1 MNRKSTVLSVLLAT
15 TICFTNIIGSF
26 SAYADDL
33 DNERQ
38 AISESKAQYDLLDE
52 QILSLNSEIANINI
66 EIDQINTKLKDNET
80 QIANTETEIES
91 TKALL
96 EQTEIEIAE
105 KEAILS
111 KRLRNIQKSDLMSN
125 MLAYLLASESLTDIF
140 DRFDAVSKI
149 VSLDKELISGVKE
162 KKETLTVT
170 MDELSS
176 KETSLQA
183 LKKETENSLKEL
195 ESKKSEQETKM
206 AKLNEEQ
213 AKASEV
219 IETNEQ
225 KLIAHSVSI
234 IESSNT
240 VSELQDAIST
250 LTYLIPTL
258 NSSTVIA
265 TANDSI
271 YQGNLKVEEIN
282 AEAQAKAEAEA
293 AIPSRGES
301 ITDTSTPGESSGSTA
316 LSTLTMQSTAYT
328 GGTLTATGSKPIY
341 NPGGISTIA
350 VDPNVIPL
358 GSKVYVSG
366 YGTAIAADTGGAIKG
381 NIIDVYFNSEAD
393 CIAWGRRTV
402 TVEILALPG
411 EW

>member
-26 SAYADDL
+26 SVYADDL
-33 DNERQ
+33 DDERQ

-66 EIDQINTKLKDNET
+66 EIDNINTKLKDNQT
-80 QIANTETEIES
+80 QIANTETEIKS

-96 EQTEIEIAE
+96 EQTEIEISE
-105 KEAILS
+105 KESILS
-111 KRLRNIQKSDLMSN
+111 KRLRNIQKSNLMSN

-149 VSLDKELISGVKE
+149 VYLDKELISEVKE

-176 KETSLQA
+176 KEASLQA
-183 LKKETENSLKEL
+183 LKEETESSLKEL
-195 ESKKSEQETKM
+195 EGKKSEQETKM
-206 AKLNEEQ
+206 AQLNEEQ
-213 AKASEV
+213 SKVSSV
-219 IETNEQ
+219 IEANEQ
-225 KLIAHSVSI
+225 KLIAYSVSI
-234 IESSNT
+234 IENSNT
-240 VSELQDAIST
+240 ISELQESIST

-258 NSSTVIA
+258 NSSTVIEA
-265 TANDSI
+265 ANNSI
-271 YQGNLKVEEIN
+271 SQGNLKVEKIN
-282 AEAQAKAEAEA
+282 AEEKAKAEA

-301 ITDTSTPGESSGSTA
+301 MTVTFTPGASSGSTA

-328 GGTLTATGSKPIY
+328 GGTLTATGTKPVY

-350 VDPNVIPL
+350 VDPSVIPL

-366 YGTAIAADTGGAIKG
+366 YGIAIAADTGGAING

-393 CIAWGRRTV
+393 CIAWGRRNV

>member
-26 SAYADDL
+26 SVYADDL
-33 DNERQ
+33 ADERQ

-66 EIDQINTKLKDNET
+66 EIDNINTKLKDNET
-80 QIANTETEIES
+80 QIANTETEIKS

-96 EQTEIEIAE
+96 EQTEIEISE
-105 KEAILS
+105 KESILS
-111 KRLRNIQKSDLMSN
+111 KRLRNIQKSNLMSN
-125 MLAYLLASESLTDIF
+125 MLAYLLASESLTDIL
-140 DRFDAVSKI
+140 DRFDALSKI
-149 VSLDKELISGVKE
+149 VYLDKELISEVKE

-176 KETSLQA
+176 KEASLQA
-183 LKKETENSLKEL
+183 LKEETESSLKEL

-206 AKLNEEQ
+206 AQLNEEQ
-213 AKASEV
+213 AKVSSV
-219 IETNEQ
+219 IEANEQ
-225 KLIAHSVSI
+225 KLIAYSVSI
-234 IESSNT
+234 IENSNT
-240 VSELQDAIST
+240 ISELQESIST

-258 NSSTVIA
+258 NSSTVIEA
-265 TANDSI
+265 ANNSI
-271 YQGNLKVEEIN
+271 SQGNLKVEKIN
-282 AEAQAKAEAEA
+282 AEEKAKAEA

-301 ITDTSTPGESSGSTA
+301 MTVTFTPGASSGSTA

-328 GGTLTATGSKPIY
+328 GGTLTATGTKPVY

-366 YGTAIAADTGGAIKG
+366 YGTAIAADTGGAING
-381 NIIDVYFNSEAD
+381 NIIDLYFNSEAD
-393 CIAWGRRTV
+393 CIACGRRNV

-411 EW
+411 QW

>member
-26 SAYADDL
+26 SVYADDL

-66 EIDQINTKLKDNET
+66 EIDNINTKLKDNET
-80 QIANTETEIES
+80 QIANTEAEIKS

-96 EQTEIEIAE
+96 EQTEIEISE
-105 KEAILS
+105 KESILS
-111 KRLRNIQKSDLMSN
+111 KRLRNIQKSNLMSN

-149 VSLDKELISGVKE
+149 VYLDKELISEVKE

-170 MDELSS
+170 MDELSN

-183 LKKETENSLKEL
+183 LKEETESSLKEL

-206 AKLNEEQ
+206 AQLNEEQ
-213 AKASEV
+213 SKVSSV
-219 IETNEQ
+219 IEANEQ
-225 KLIAHSVSI
+225 KLIAYSVSI
-234 IESSNT
+234 IENSNT
-240 VSELQDAIST
+240 ISELQESIST

-258 NSSTVIA
+258 NSSTVIEA
-265 TANDSI
+265 ANNSI
-271 YQGNLKVEEIN
+271 SQGNLKVEKIN
-282 AEAQAKAEAEA
+282 AEEKAKAEA

-301 ITDTSTPGESSGSTA
+301 MTVTFTPGASSGSTA

-328 GGTLTATGSKPIY
+328 GCTLTATGTKPVY

-350 VDPNVIPL
+350 VDPSVIPL

-366 YGTAIAADTGGAIKG
+366 YGIAIAADTGGAING
-381 NIIDVYFNSEAD
+381 NIIDLYFNSEAD
-393 CIAWGRRTV
+393 CIAWGRRNV

-411 EW
+411 QW

>member
-26 SAYADDL
+26 SVYADDL

-170 MDELSS
+170 MDELS
-176 KETSLQA
+176 
-183 LKKETENSLKEL
+183 KKETENSLKEL

-213 AKASEV
+213 AKASAV
-219 IETNEQ
+219 IEENEQ

-250 LTYLIPTL
+250 LTYLILTL

-282 AEAQAKAEAEA
+282 AKAEAEA

-328 GGTLTATGSKPIY
+328 GGTLTATGSKPVY

>member
-195 ESKKSEQETKM
+195 ESKKAEQETKM

-282 AEAQAKAEAEA
+282 AKAEAEA

-316 LSTLTMQSTAYT
+316 LSTLTMQATAYT

>member
-26 SAYADDL
+26 SVYADDL

-52 QILSLNSEIANINI
+52 QILSLNSEIANVNI

-96 EQTEIEIAE
+96 EQTEIEISE

-111 KRLRNIQKSDLMSN
+111 KRLRNIQKSDIMSN
-125 MLAYLLASESLTDIF
+125 MLAYLLTSESLTDIF
-140 DRFDAVSKI
+140 NRFDAVSKI

-162 KKETLTVT
+162 KKETLIVT

-206 AKLNEEQ
+206 AQLNEEQ
-213 AKASEV
+213 AKASAV
-219 IETNEQ
+219 IEANEQ
-225 KLIAHSVSI
+225 KLIAHSVAI

-240 VSELQDAIST
+240 VSELKDAIST

-271 YQGNLKVEEIN
+271 YQGNLKVEKIN
-282 AEAQAKAEAEA
+282 AEA

-301 ITDTSTPGESSGSTA
+301 ITNTSTPGESSGSTA
-316 LSTLTMQSTAYT
+316 LSTLTMQATAYT
-328 GGTLTATGSKPIY
+328 GGTLTATGSKPVY

-381 NIIDVYFNSEAD
+381 NIIDIYLNSEAD

-411 EW
+411 QW

>member
-195 ESKKSEQETKM
+195 ESKKSEQEAKM
-206 AKLNEEQ
+206 TKLNEEQ
-213 AKASEV
+213 AKASAV

-282 AEAQAKAEAEA
+282 AKAEAEA

-328 GGTLTATGSKPIY
+328 GGTLTATGSKPVY

>member
-66 EIDQINTKLKDNET
+66 EIDNINTKLKDNET
-80 QIANTETEIES
+80 QIANTEAEIKS

-96 EQTEIEIAE
+96 EQTEIEISE
-105 KEAILS
+105 KESILS
-111 KRLRNIQKSDLMSN
+111 KRLRNIQKSNLMSN

-149 VSLDKELISGVKE
+149 VYLDKELISEVKE

-176 KETSLQA
+176 KEASLQA
-183 LKKETENSLKEL
+183 LKEETESSLKEL
-195 ESKKSEQETKM
+195 KSKKSEQETKM
-206 AKLNEEQ
+206 AQLNEEQ
-213 AKASEV
+213 SKVSSV
-219 IETNEQ
+219 IEANEQ
-225 KLIAHSVSI
+225 KLIAYSVSI
-234 IESSNT
+234 IENSNT
-240 VSELQDAIST
+240 ISELQESIST

-258 NSSTVIA
+258 NSSTVIEA
-265 TANDSI
+265 ANNSI
-271 YQGNLKVEEIN
+271 SQGNLKVEKIN
-282 AEAQAKAEAEA
+282 AEEKAKAEA

-301 ITDTSTPGESSGSTA
+301 MTVTFTPGASSGSTA

-328 GGTLTATGSKPIY
+328 GGTLTATGTKPVY

-350 VDPNVIPL
+350 VDPSVIPL

-366 YGTAIAADTGGAIKG
+366 YGIAIAADTGGAING
-381 NIIDVYFNSEAD
+381 NIIDLYFNSEAD
-393 CIAWGRRTV
+393 CIAWGRRNV

-411 EW
+411 QW

>member
-66 EIDQINTKLKDNET
+66 EIDNINTKLKDNET
-80 QIANTETEIES
+80 QIANTEAEIKS

-96 EQTEIEIAE
+96 EQTEIEISE
-105 KEAILS
+105 KESILS
-111 KRLRNIQKSDLMSN
+111 KRLRNIQKSNLMSN

-149 VSLDKELISGVKE
+149 VYLDKELISEVKE

-176 KETSLQA
+176 KEASLQA
-183 LKKETENSLKEL
+183 LKEETESSLKEL

-206 AKLNEEQ
+206 AQLNEEQ
-213 AKASEV
+213 SKVSSV
-219 IETNEQ
+219 IEANEQ
-225 KLIAHSVSI
+225 KLIAYSVSI
-234 IESSNT
+234 IENSNT
-240 VSELQDAIST
+240 ISELQESIST

-258 NSSTVIA
+258 NSSTVIEA
-265 TANDSI
+265 ANNSI
-271 YQGNLKVEEIN
+271 SQGNLKVEKIN
-282 AEAQAKAEAEA
+282 AEEKAKAEA

-301 ITDTSTPGESSGSTA
+301 MTVTFTPGASSGSTT

-328 GGTLTATGSKPIY
+328 GGTLTATGTKPVY

-350 VDPNVIPL
+350 VDPSVIPL

-366 YGTAIAADTGGAIKG
+366 YGIAIAADTGGAING
-381 NIIDVYFNSEAD
+381 NIIDLYFNSEAD
-393 CIAWGRRTV
+393 CIAWGRRNV

-411 EW
+411 QW

>member
-162 KKETLTVT
+162 KKKTLTVT

-195 ESKKSEQETKM
+195 ESKKAEQETKM

-282 AEAQAKAEAEA
+282 AKAEAEA

-328 GGTLTATGSKPIY
+328 GGTLTATGSKPVY

-366 YGTAIAADTGGAIKG
+366 YGIAIAADTGGAIKG

-402 TVEILALPG
+402 TVEILALTG

>member
-66 EIDQINTKLKDNET
+66 EIDNINTKLKDNET
-80 QIANTETEIES
+80 QIANTETEIKS

-96 EQTEIEIAE
+96 EQTEIEISE
-105 KEAILS
+105 KESILS
-111 KRLRNIQKSDLMSN
+111 KRLRNIQKSNLMSN

-149 VSLDKELISGVKE
+149 VYLDKELISEVKE

-176 KETSLQA
+176 KEASLQA
-183 LKKETENSLKEL
+183 LKEETESSLKEL

-206 AKLNEEQ
+206 AQLNEEQ
-213 AKASEV
+213 SKVSSV
-219 IETNEQ
+219 IEANEQ
-225 KLIAHSVSI
+225 KLIAYSVSI
-234 IESSNT
+234 IENSNT
-240 VSELQDAIST
+240 ISELQESIST

-258 NSSTVIA
+258 NSSTVIEA
-265 TANDSI
+265 ANNSI
-271 YQGNLKVEEIN
+271 SQGNLKVEKIN
-282 AEAQAKAEAEA
+282 AEEKAKAEA

-301 ITDTSTPGESSGSTA
+301 MTVTFTPGASSGSTA

-328 GGTLTATGSKPIY
+328 GGTLTATGTKPVY

-350 VDPNVIPL
+350 VDPSVIPL

-366 YGTAIAADTGGAIKG
+366 YGIAIAADTGGAING
-381 NIIDVYFNSEAD
+381 NIIDLYFNSEAD
-393 CIAWGRRTV
+393 CIAWGRRNV

-411 EW
+411 QW

>member
-66 EIDQINTKLKDNET
+66 EIDNINTKLKDNET
-80 QIANTETEIES
+80 QIANTEAEIKS

-96 EQTEIEIAE
+96 EQTELEISE
-105 KEAILS
+105 KESILS
-111 KRLRNIQKSDLMSN
+111 KRLRNIQKSNLMSN

-149 VSLDKELISGVKE
+149 VYLDKELISEVKE

-176 KETSLQA
+176 KEASLQA
-183 LKKETENSLKEL
+183 LKEETESSLKEL

-206 AKLNEEQ
+206 AQLNEEQ
-213 AKASEV
+213 SKVSSV
-219 IETNEQ
+219 IEANEQ
-225 KLIAHSVSI
+225 KLIAYSVSI
-234 IESSNT
+234 IENSNT
-240 VSELQDAIST
+240 ISELQESIST

-258 NSSTVIA
+258 NSSTVIEA
-265 TANDSI
+265 ANNSI
-271 YQGNLKVEEIN
+271 SQGNLKVEKIN
-282 AEAQAKAEAEA
+282 AEEKAKAEA

-301 ITDTSTPGESSGSTA
+301 MTVTFTPGASSGSTA

-328 GGTLTATGSKPIY
+328 GGTLTATGTKPVY

-350 VDPNVIPL
+350 VDPSVIPL

-366 YGTAIAADTGGAIKG
+366 YGIAIAADTGGAING
-381 NIIDVYFNSEAD
+381 NIIDLYFNSEAD
-393 CIAWGRRTV
+393 CIAWGRRNV
-402 TVEILALPG
+402 TVEILAFPG
-411 EW
+411 QW

>member
-26 SAYADDL
+26 SVYADDL
-33 DNERQ
+33 DDERQ

-66 EIDQINTKLKDNET
+66 EIDNINTKLKDNQT
-80 QIANTETEIES
+80 QIANTETEIKS

-96 EQTEIEIAE
+96 EQTEIEISE
-105 KEAILS
+105 KESILS
-111 KRLRNIQKSDLMSN
+111 KRLRNIQKSNLMSN
-125 MLAYLLASESLTDIF
+125 MLAYLLASESLTDIL
-140 DRFDAVSKI
+140 DRFDALSKI
-149 VSLDKELISGVKE
+149 VYLDKELISEVKE

-176 KETSLQA
+176 KEASLQA
-183 LKKETENSLKEL
+183 LKEETESSLKEL
-195 ESKKSEQETKM
+195 EGKKSEQETKM
-206 AKLNEEQ
+206 AQLNEEQ
-213 AKASEV
+213 SKVSSV
-219 IETNEQ
+219 IEANEQ
-225 KLIAHSVSI
+225 KLIAYSVSI
-234 IESSNT
+234 IENSNT
-240 VSELQDAIST
+240 ISELQESIST

-258 NSSTVIA
+258 NSSTVIEA
-265 TANDSI
+265 ANNSI
-271 YQGNLKVEEIN
+271 SQGNLKVEKIN
-282 AEAQAKAEAEA
+282 AEEKAKAEA

-301 ITDTSTPGESSGSTA
+301 MTVTFTPGASSGSTA

-328 GGTLTATGSKPIY
+328 GGILTATGTKPVY

-350 VDPNVIPL
+350 VDPSVIPL

-366 YGTAIAADTGGAIKG
+366 YGIAIAADTGGAING

-393 CIAWGRRTV
+393 CIAWGRRNV

>member
-66 EIDQINTKLKDNET
+66 EIDNINTKLKDNET
-80 QIANTETEIES
+80 QIANTEAEIKS

-96 EQTEIEIAE
+96 EQTEIEISE
-105 KEAILS
+105 KESILS
-111 KRLRNIQKSDLMSN
+111 KRLRNIQKSNLMSN

-149 VSLDKELISGVKE
+149 VYLDKELISEVKE

-176 KETSLQA
+176 KEASLQA
-183 LKKETENSLKEL
+183 LKEETESSLKEL

-206 AKLNEEQ
+206 AQLNEEQ
-213 AKASEV
+213 AKVSSV
-219 IETNEQ
+219 IEANEK
-225 KLIAHSVSI
+225 KLIAYSVSI
-234 IESSNT
+234 IENSNT
-240 VSELQDAIST
+240 ISELQESIST

-258 NSSTVIA
+258 NSSTVIEA
-265 TANDSI
+265 ANNSI
-271 YQGNLKVEEIN
+271 SQGNLKVEKIN
-282 AEAQAKAEAEA
+282 AEEKAKAEA

-301 ITDTSTPGESSGSTA
+301 MTVTFTPGASSGSTA

-328 GGTLTATGSKPIY
+328 GGTLTATGTKPVY

-350 VDPNVIPL
+350 VDPSVIPL

-366 YGTAIAADTGGAIKG
+366 YGIAIAADTGGAING
-381 NIIDVYFNSEAD
+381 NIIDLYFNSEAD
-393 CIAWGRRTV
+393 CIAWGRRNV

-411 EW
+411 QW

>member
-66 EIDQINTKLKDNET
+66 EIDNINTKLKDNET
-80 QIANTETEIES
+80 QIANTEAEIKS

-96 EQTEIEIAE
+96 EQTEIEISE
-105 KEAILS
+105 KESILS
-111 KRLRNIQKSDLMSN
+111 KRLRNIQKSNLMSN

-149 VSLDKELISGVKE
+149 VYLDKELISEVKE

-183 LKKETENSLKEL
+183 LKEETESSLKEL

-206 AKLNEEQ
+206 AQLNEEQ
-213 AKASEV
+213 SKVSSV
-219 IETNEQ
+219 IEANEQ
-225 KLIAHSVSI
+225 KLIAYSVSI
-234 IESSNT
+234 IENSNT
-240 VSELQDAIST
+240 ISELQESIST

-258 NSSTVIA
+258 NSSTVIEA
-265 TANDSI
+265 ANNSI
-271 YQGNLKVEEIN
+271 SQGNLKVEKIN
-282 AEAQAKAEAEA
+282 AEEKAKAEA

-301 ITDTSTPGESSGSTA
+301 MTVTFTPGASSGSTA

-328 GGTLTATGSKPIY
+328 GGTLTATGTKPVY

-350 VDPNVIPL
+350 VDPSVIPL

-366 YGTAIAADTGGAIKG
+366 YGIAIAADTGGAING
-381 NIIDVYFNSEAD
+381 NIIDLYFNSEAD
-393 CIAWGRRTV
+393 CIAWGRRNV

-411 EW
+411 QW

>member
-66 EIDQINTKLKDNET
+66 EIDNINTKLKDNET
-80 QIANTETEIES
+80 QIANTEAEIKS

-96 EQTEIEIAE
+96 EQTEIEISE
-105 KEAILS
+105 KESILS
-111 KRLRNIQKSDLMSN
+111 KRLRNIQKSNLMSN

-149 VSLDKELISGVKE
+149 VYLDKELISEVKE

-176 KETSLQA
+176 KEASLQA
-183 LKKETENSLKEL
+183 LKEETESSLKEL

-206 AKLNEEQ
+206 AQLNEEQ
-213 AKASEV
+213 SKVSSV
-219 IETNEQ
+219 IEANEQ
-225 KLIAHSVSI
+225 KLIAYSVSI
-234 IESSNT
+234 IENSNT
-240 VSELQDAIST
+240 ISELQESIST

-258 NSSTVIA
+258 NSSTVIEA
-265 TANDSI
+265 ANNSI
-271 YQGNLKVEEIN
+271 SQGNLKVEKIN
-282 AEAQAKAEAEA
+282 AEEKAKAEA

-301 ITDTSTPGESSGSTA
+301 MTVTFTPGASSGSTA

-328 GGTLTATGSKPIY
+328 GGTLTATGTKPVY

-350 VDPNVIPL
+350 VDPSVIPL

-366 YGTAIAADTGGAIKG
+366 YGIAIAADTGGAING
-381 NIIDVYFNSEAD
+381 NIIDLYFNSEAD
-393 CIAWGRRTV
+393 CIAWGRRNV

-411 EW
+411 QW

>member
-26 SAYADDL
+26 SVYADDL

-80 QIANTETEIES
+80 QIANTEAEIKS

-96 EQTEIEIAE
+96 EQTEIEISE
-105 KEAILS
+105 KESILS
-111 KRLRNIQKSDLMSN
+111 KRLRNIQKSNLMSN

-149 VSLDKELISGVKE
+149 VYLDKELISEVKE

-183 LKKETENSLKEL
+183 LKEETESSLKEL

-206 AKLNEEQ
+206 AQLNEEQ
-213 AKASEV
+213 AKVSSV
-219 IETNEQ
+219 IEANEQ
-225 KLIAHSVSI
+225 KLIAYSVSI
-234 IESSNT
+234 IENSNT
-240 VSELQDAIST
+240 ISELQESIST

-258 NSSTVIA
+258 NSSTVIEA
-265 TANDSI
+265 ANNSI
-271 YQGNLKVEEIN
+271 SQGNLKVEKIN
-282 AEAQAKAEAEA
+282 AEEKAKAEA

-301 ITDTSTPGESSGSTA
+301 MTVTFTPGASSGSTA

-328 GGTLTATGSKPIY
+328 GGTLTATGTKPVY

-350 VDPNVIPL
+350 VDPSVIPL

-366 YGTAIAADTGGAIKG
+366 YGIAIAADTGGAING
-381 NIIDVYFNSEAD
+381 NIIDLYFNSEAD
-393 CIAWGRRTV
+393 CIAWGRRNV

-411 EW
+411 QW

>member
-162 KKETLTVT
+162 KK
-170 MDELSS
+170 
-176 KETSLQA
+176 
-183 LKKETENSLKEL
+183 
-195 ESKKSEQETKM
+195 
-206 AKLNEEQ
+206 
-213 AKASEV
+213 
-219 IETNEQ
+219 
-225 KLIAHSVSI
+225 
-234 IESSNT
+234 
-240 VSELQDAIST
+240 
-250 LTYLIPTL
+250 
-258 NSSTVIA
+258 
-265 TANDSI
+265 
-271 YQGNLKVEEIN
+271 
-282 AEAQAKAEAEA
+282 
-293 AIPSRGES
+293 
-301 ITDTSTPGESSGSTA
+301 
-316 LSTLTMQSTAYT
+316 
-328 GGTLTATGSKPIY
+328 
-341 NPGGISTIA
+341 
-350 VDPNVIPL
+350 
-358 GSKVYVSG
+358 
-366 YGTAIAADTGGAIKG
+366 
-381 NIIDVYFNSEAD
+381 
-393 CIAWGRRTV
+393 
-402 TVEILALPG
+402 
-411 EW
+411 

>member
-195 ESKKSEQETKM
+195 ESTKSEQEAKM
-206 AKLNEEQ
+206 TKLNEEQ
-213 AKASEV
+213 AKASAV

-282 AEAQAKAEAEA
+282 AKAEAEA

-328 GGTLTATGSKPIY
+328 GGTLTATGSKPVY

>member
-26 SAYADDL
+26 SVYADDL
-33 DNERQ
+33 DDERQ

-80 QIANTETEIES
+80 QIANTETEIKS

-96 EQTEIEIAE
+96 EQTEIEISE
-105 KEAILS
+105 KESILS
-111 KRLRNIQKSDLMSN
+111 KRLRNIQKSNLMSN
-125 MLAYLLASESLTDIF
+125 MLAYLLASESLTDIL

-149 VSLDKELISGVKE
+149 VYLDKELISEVKE

-176 KETSLQA
+176 KEASLQA
-183 LKKETENSLKEL
+183 LKEETESSLKEL

-206 AKLNEEQ
+206 AQLNEEQ
-213 AKASEV
+213 AKVSSV
-219 IETNEQ
+219 IEANEQ
-225 KLIAHSVSI
+225 KLIAYSVSI
-234 IESSNT
+234 IENSNT
-240 VSELQDAIST
+240 ISELQESIST

-258 NSSTVIA
+258 NSSTVIEA
-265 TANDSI
+265 ANNSI
-271 YQGNLKVEEIN
+271 SQANLKVEKIN
-282 AEAQAKAEAEA
+282 AEEKAKAEA

-301 ITDTSTPGESSGSTA
+301 MTVTFTPGASSGSTA

-328 GGTLTATGSKPIY
+328 GGTLTATGTKPVY

-350 VDPNVIPL
+350 VDPSVIPL

-366 YGTAIAADTGGAIKG
+366 YGTAIAADTGGAING
-381 NIIDVYFNSEAD
+381 NIIDLYFNSEAD
-393 CIAWGRRTV
+393 CIAWGRRNV

-411 EW
+411 QW

>member
-26 SAYADDL
+26 SVYADDL

-66 EIDQINTKLKDNET
+66 EIDNINTKLKDNET
-80 QIANTETEIES
+80 QIANTEAEIKS

-96 EQTEIEIAE
+96 EQTEIEISE
-105 KEAILS
+105 KESILS
-111 KRLRNIQKSDLMSN
+111 KRLRNIQKSNLMSN

-149 VSLDKELISGVKE
+149 VYLDKELISEVKE

-170 MDELSS
+170 MDELSN

-183 LKKETENSLKEL
+183 LKEETESSLKEL

-206 AKLNEEQ
+206 AQLNEEQ
-213 AKASEV
+213 SKVSSV
-219 IETNEQ
+219 IEANEQ
-225 KLIAHSVSI
+225 KLIAYSVSI
-234 IESSNT
+234 IENSNT
-240 VSELQDAIST
+240 ISELQESIST

-258 NSSTVIA
+258 NSSTVIEA
-265 TANDSI
+265 ANNSI
-271 YQGNLKVEEIN
+271 SQGNLKVEKIN
-282 AEAQAKAEAEA
+282 AEEKAKAEA

-301 ITDTSTPGESSGSTA
+301 MTVTFAPGASSGSTA

-328 GGTLTATGSKPIY
+328 GGTLTATGTKPVY

-350 VDPNVIPL
+350 VDPSVIPL

-366 YGTAIAADTGGAIKG
+366 YGIAIAADTGGAING
-381 NIIDVYFNSEAD
+381 NIIDLYFNSEAD
-393 CIAWGRRTV
+393 CIAWGRRNV
-402 TVEILALPG
+402 TVEILAFPG
-411 EW
+411 QW

>member
-195 ESKKSEQETKM
+195 ESKKAEQETKM
-206 AKLNEEQ
+206 TKLNEEQ

-282 AEAQAKAEAEA
+282 AKAEAEA

-301 ITDTSTPGESSGSTA
+301 ITDTSTPGVSSGSTA

-328 GGTLTATGSKPIY
+328 GGTLTATGTKPVY

-350 VDPNVIPL
+350 VDPSVIPL

-366 YGTAIAADTGGAIKG
+366 YGIAIAADTGGAING
-381 NIIDVYFNSEAD
+381 NIIDLYFNSEAD
-393 CIAWGRRTV
+393 CIAWGRRNV

-411 EW
+411 QW

>member
-96 EQTEIEIAE
+96 EQTEIEISE

-183 LKKETENSLKEL
+183 LKEETENSLKEL
-195 ESKKSEQETKM
+195 ESKKAEQETKM
-206 AKLNEEQ
+206 VKLNEEQ
-213 AKASEV
+213 AKASAV

-282 AEAQAKAEAEA
+282 AKAEAEA

-301 ITDTSTPGESSGSTA
+301 IADTSTPGESSGSTA

-328 GGTLTATGSKPIY
+328 GGTLTATGSKPVY

-411 EW
+411 QW

>member
-26 SAYADDL
+26 SVYADDL
-33 DNERQ
+33 DDERQ

-66 EIDQINTKLKDNET
+66 EIDNINTKLKDNET
-80 QIANTETEIES
+80 QIANTEAEIKS

-96 EQTEIEIAE
+96 EQTEIEISE
-105 KEAILS
+105 KESILS
-111 KRLRNIQKSDLMSN
+111 KRLRNIQKSNLMSN

-149 VSLDKELISGVKE
+149 VYLDKELISEVKE

-183 LKKETENSLKEL
+183 LKEETESSLKEL

-206 AKLNEEQ
+206 AQLNEEQ
-213 AKASEV
+213 AKVSSV
-219 IETNEQ
+219 IEANEQ
-225 KLIAHSVSI
+225 KLIAYSVSI
-234 IESSNT
+234 IENSNT
-240 VSELQDAIST
+240 ISELQESIST

-258 NSSTVIA
+258 NSSTVIEA
-265 TANDSI
+265 ANNSI
-271 YQGNLKVEEIN
+271 SQGNLKVEKIN
-282 AEAQAKAEAEA
+282 AEEKAKAEA

-301 ITDTSTPGESSGSTA
+301 MTVTFTPGASSGSTA

-328 GGTLTATGSKPIY
+328 GGTLTATGTKPVY

-350 VDPNVIPL
+350 VDPSVIPL

-366 YGTAIAADTGGAIKG
+366 YGIAIAADTGGAING
-381 NIIDVYFNSEAD
+381 NIIDLYFNSEAD
-393 CIAWGRRTV
+393 CIAWGRRNV

-411 EW
+411 QW

>member
-26 SAYADDL
+26 SVYADDL

-66 EIDQINTKLKDNET
+66 EIDNINTKLKDNET
-80 QIANTETEIES
+80 QIANTEAEIKS

-96 EQTEIEIAE
+96 EQTELEISE
-105 KEAILS
+105 KESILS
-111 KRLRNIQKSDLMSN
+111 KRLRNIQKSNLMSN

-140 DRFDAVSKI
+140 DRFDALSKI
-149 VSLDKELISGVKE
+149 VYLDKELISEVKE

-176 KETSLQA
+176 KEASLQA
-183 LKKETENSLKEL
+183 LKEETESSLKEL
-195 ESKKSEQETKM
+195 ECKKSEQETKM
-206 AKLNEEQ
+206 AQLNEEQ
-213 AKASEV
+213 SKVSSV
-219 IETNEQ
+219 IEANEQ
-225 KLIAHSVSI
+225 KLIAYSVSI
-234 IESSNT
+234 IENSNT
-240 VSELQDAIST
+240 ISELQESIST

-258 NSSTVIA
+258 NSSTVIEA
-265 TANDSI
+265 ANNSI
-271 YQGNLKVEEIN
+271 SQGNLKVEKIN
-282 AEAQAKAEAEA
+282 AEEKAKAEA

-301 ITDTSTPGESSGSTA
+301 MTVTFTPGASSGSTA

-328 GGTLTATGSKPIY
+328 GGTLTATGTKPVY

-350 VDPNVIPL
+350 VDPSVIPL

-366 YGTAIAADTGGAIKG
+366 YGIAIAADTGGAING
-381 NIIDVYFNSEAD
+381 NIIDLYFNSEAD
-393 CIAWGRRTV
+393 CIAWGRRNV

-411 EW
+411 QW

>member
-183 LKKETENSLKEL
+183 LKEETENSLKEL
-195 ESKKSEQETKM
+195 ESKKAEQETKM
-206 AKLNEEQ
+206 TKLNEEQ

-282 AEAQAKAEAEA
+282 AKAEAEA

-328 GGTLTATGSKPIY
+328 GGTLTATGSKPVY

>member
-183 LKKETENSLKEL
+183 LKEETENSLKEL
-195 ESKKSEQETKM
+195 ESKKSEQEAKM
-206 AKLNEEQ
+206 TKLNEEQ
-213 AKASEV
+213 AKASAV

-282 AEAQAKAEAEA
+282 AKAEAEA

-301 ITDTSTPGESSGSTA
+301 IADTSTPGESSGSTA

-328 GGTLTATGSKPIY
+328 GGTLTATGSKPVY

>member
-66 EIDQINTKLKDNET
+66 EIDNINTKLKDNET
-80 QIANTETEIES
+80 QIANTEAEIKS

-96 EQTEIEIAE
+96 EQTEIEISE
-105 KEAILS
+105 KESILS
-111 KRLRNIQKSDLMSN
+111 KRLRNIQKSNLMSN

-149 VSLDKELISGVKE
+149 VYLDKELISEVKE

-176 KETSLQA
+176 KEASLQA
-183 LKKETENSLKEL
+183 LKEETESSLKEL

-206 AKLNEEQ
+206 AQLNEEQ
-213 AKASEV
+213 AKVSSV
-219 IETNEQ
+219 IEANEQ
-225 KLIAHSVSI
+225 KLIAYSVSI
-234 IESSNT
+234 IENSNT
-240 VSELQDAIST
+240 ISELQESIST

-258 NSSTVIA
+258 NSSTVIEA
-265 TANDSI
+265 ANNSI
-271 YQGNLKVEEIN
+271 SQGNLKVEKIN
-282 AEAQAKAEAEA
+282 AEEKAKSEA

-301 ITDTSTPGESSGSTA
+301 MTVTFTPGASSGSTA

-328 GGTLTATGSKPIY
+328 GGTLTATGTKPVY

-350 VDPNVIPL
+350 VDPSVIPL

-366 YGTAIAADTGGAIKG
+366 YGIAIAADTGGAING
-381 NIIDVYFNSEAD
+381 NIIDLYFNSEAD
-393 CIAWGRRTV
+393 CIAWGRRNV

-411 EW
+411 QW

>member
-66 EIDQINTKLKDNET
+66 EIDNINTKLKDNET
-80 QIANTETEIES
+80 QIANTETEIKS

-96 EQTEIEIAE
+96 EQTEIEISE
-105 KEAILS
+105 KESILS
-111 KRLRNIQKSDLMSN
+111 KRLRNIQKSNLMSN
-125 MLAYLLASESLTDIF
+125 MLAYLLASESLTDIL
-140 DRFDAVSKI
+140 DRFDALSKI
-149 VSLDKELISGVKE
+149 VYLDKELISEVKE

-176 KETSLQA
+176 KEASLQA
-183 LKKETENSLKEL
+183 LKEETESSLKEL

-206 AKLNEEQ
+206 AQLNEEQ
-213 AKASEV
+213 SKVSSV
-219 IETNEQ
+219 IEANEQ
-225 KLIAHSVSI
+225 KLIAYSVSI
-234 IESSNT
+234 IENSNT
-240 VSELQDAIST
+240 ISELQESIST

-258 NSSTVIA
+258 NSSTVIEA
-265 TANDSI
+265 ANNSI
-271 YQGNLKVEEIN
+271 SQGNLKVEKIN
-282 AEAQAKAEAEA
+282 AEEKAKAEA

-301 ITDTSTPGESSGSTA
+301 MTVTFTPGASSGSTA

-328 GGTLTATGSKPIY
+328 GGTLTATGTKPVY

-350 VDPNVIPL
+350 VDPSVIPL

-366 YGTAIAADTGGAIKG
+366 YGIAIAADTGGAING
-381 NIIDVYFNSEAD
+381 NIIDLYFNSEAD
-393 CIAWGRRTV
+393 CIAWGRRNV

-411 EW
+411 QW

>member
-26 SAYADDL
+26 SVYADDL

-52 QILSLNSEIANINI
+52 QILSLNSEIANTEA
-66 EIDQINTKLKDNET
+66 EIK
-80 QIANTETEIES
+80 S

-96 EQTEIEIAE
+96 EQTEIEISE
-105 KEAILS
+105 KESILS
-111 KRLRNIQKSDLMSN
+111 KRLRNIQKSNLMSN

-149 VSLDKELISGVKE
+149 VYLDKELISEVKE

-176 KETSLQA
+176 KEASLQA
-183 LKKETENSLKEL
+183 LKEETESSLKEL

-206 AKLNEEQ
+206 AQLNEEQ
-213 AKASEV
+213 SKVSSV
-219 IETNEQ
+219 IEANEQ
-225 KLIAHSVSI
+225 KLIAYSVSI
-234 IESSNT
+234 IENSNT
-240 VSELQDAIST
+240 ISELQESIST

-258 NSSTVIA
+258 NSSTVIEA
-265 TANDSI
+265 ANNSI
-271 YQGNLKVEEIN
+271 SQGNLKVEKIN
-282 AEAQAKAEAEA
+282 AEEKAKAEA

-301 ITDTSTPGESSGSTA
+301 MTVTFTPGASSGSTA

-328 GGTLTATGSKPIY
+328 GGTLTATGTKPVY

-350 VDPNVIPL
+350 VDPSVIPL

-366 YGTAIAADTGGAIKG
+366 YGIAIAADTGGAING
-381 NIIDVYFNSEAD
+381 NIIDLYFNSEAD
-393 CIAWGRRTV
+393 CIAWGRRNV

-411 EW
+411 QW

>member
-26 SAYADDL
+26 SVYADDL

-52 QILSLNSEIANINI
+52 QILSLNSEIANVNI

-96 EQTEIEIAE
+96 EQTEIEISE

-125 MLAYLLASESLTDIF
+125 MLAYLLTSESLTDIF
-140 DRFDAVSKI
+140 NRFDSVSKI

-162 KKETLTVT
+162 KKETLIVT

-206 AKLNEEQ
+206 AQLNEEQ
-213 AKASEV
+213 AKASAV
-219 IETNEQ
+219 IEANEQ
-225 KLIAHSVSI
+225 KLIAHSVAI

-240 VSELQDAIST
+240 VSELKDAIST

-271 YQGNLKVEEIN
+271 YQGNLKVEKIN
-282 AEAQAKAEAEA
+282 AEA

-301 ITDTSTPGESSGSTA
+301 ITNTSTPGESSGSTA
-316 LSTLTMQSTAYT
+316 LSTLTMQATAYT
-328 GGTLTATGSKPIY
+328 GGTLTATGSKPVY

-381 NIIDVYFNSEAD
+381 NIIDIYLNSEAD

-411 EW
+411 QW

>member
-80 QIANTETEIES
+80 QIANTETEIKS

-96 EQTEIEIAE
+96 EQTEIEISE
-105 KEAILS
+105 KESILS
-111 KRLRNIQKSDLMSN
+111 KRLRNIQKSNLMSN

-149 VSLDKELISGVKE
+149 VYLDKELISEVKE

-176 KETSLQA
+176 KEASLQA
-183 LKKETENSLKEL
+183 LKEETESSLKEL

-206 AKLNEEQ
+206 AQLNEEQ
-213 AKASEV
+213 AKVSSV
-219 IETNEQ
+219 IEANEQ
-225 KLIAHSVSI
+225 KLIAYSVSI
-234 IESSNT
+234 IENSNT
-240 VSELQDAIST
+240 ISELQKSIST

-258 NSSTVIA
+258 NSSTVIEA
-265 TANDSI
+265 ANNSI
-271 YQGNLKVEEIN
+271 SQGNLKVEKIN
-282 AEAQAKAEAEA
+282 AEEKAKAEA

-301 ITDTSTPGESSGSTA
+301 MTVTFTPGASSGSTA

-328 GGTLTATGSKPIY
+328 GGTLTATGTKPVY

-350 VDPNVIPL
+350 VDPSVIPL

-366 YGTAIAADTGGAIKG
+366 YGTAIAADTGGAING
-381 NIIDVYFNSEAD
+381 NIIDLYFNSEAD
-393 CIAWGRRTV
+393 CIAWGRRNV

-411 EW
+411 QW

>member
-96 EQTEIEIAE
+96 EQTEIEISE

-195 ESKKSEQETKM
+195 ESKKAEQETKM

-271 YQGNLKVEEIN
+271 YQGNLKVEEIK
-282 AEAQAKAEAEA
+282 AKAEAEA

-328 GGTLTATGSKPIY
+328 GGTLTATGSKPVY

>member
-26 SAYADDL
+26 SVYADDL

-66 EIDQINTKLKDNET
+66 EIDNINTKLKDNET
-80 QIANTETEIES
+80 QIANTEAEIKS

-96 EQTEIEIAE
+96 EQTEIEISE
-105 KEAILS
+105 KESILS
-111 KRLRNIQKSDLMSN
+111 KRLRNIQKSNLMSN

-149 VSLDKELISGVKE
+149 VYLDKELISEVKE

-176 KETSLQA
+176 KEASLQA
-183 LKKETENSLKEL
+183 LKEETESSLKEL

-206 AKLNEEQ
+206 AQLNEEQ
-213 AKASEV
+213 AKVSSV
-219 IETNEQ
+219 IEANEQ
-225 KLIAHSVSI
+225 KLIAYSVSI
-234 IESSNT
+234 IENSNT
-240 VSELQDAIST
+240 ISELQESIST

-258 NSSTVIA
+258 NSSTVIEA
-265 TANDSI
+265 ANNSI
-271 YQGNLKVEEIN
+271 SQGNLKVEKIN
-282 AEAQAKAEAEA
+282 AEEKAKAEA

-328 GGTLTATGSKPIY
+328 GGTLTATGSKPVY

-366 YGTAIAADTGGAIKG
+366 YGTAIAADTGGAING
-381 NIIDVYFNSEAD
+381 NIIDLYFNSEAD
-393 CIAWGRRTV
+393 CIAWGRRNV

-411 EW
+411 QW

>member
-1 MNRKSTVLSVLLAT
+1 MNRKSTVLSILLAT

-258 NSSTVIA
+258 NSPTVIA

-282 AEAQAKAEAEA
+282 AKAEAEA

-328 GGTLTATGSKPIY
+328 GGTLTATGSKPVY

>member
-26 SAYADDL
+26 SVYADDL

-206 AKLNEEQ
+206 AQLNEEQ
-213 AKASEV
+213 SKVSSV
-219 IETNEQ
+219 IEANEQ
-225 KLIAHSVSI
+225 KLIAYSVSI
-234 IESSNT
+234 IENSNT
-240 VSELQDAIST
+240 ISELQESIST

-258 NSSTVIA
+258 NSSTVIEA
-265 TANDSI
+265 ANNSI
-271 YQGNLKVEEIN
+271 SQGNLKVEKIN
-282 AEAQAKAEAEA
+282 AEEKAKAEA

-328 GGTLTATGSKPIY
+328 GGTLTATGSKPVY